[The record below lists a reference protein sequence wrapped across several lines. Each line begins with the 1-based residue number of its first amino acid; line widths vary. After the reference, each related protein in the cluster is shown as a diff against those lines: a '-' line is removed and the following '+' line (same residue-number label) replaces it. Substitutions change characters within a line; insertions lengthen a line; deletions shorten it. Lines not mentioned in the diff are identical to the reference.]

1 MGRIVLRM
9 RLARV
14 ICLGVLV
21 EWGAGWC
28 GAAQGPVLSAPAK
41 AGTNFQFTLTGESNA
56 AYVVQSTSELP
67 DWSVVVTNRSR
78 EGTRALQ
85 VPAPKANR
93 FYRAYRMPEAYFQY
107 ALAAQEGITFSG
119 STWVDSFDSG
129 DPNWS
134 TDGLYDPLKI
144 GRSNGSLAVNYGS
157 MSLGSALGSAH
168 IMGFLLTAPEGS
180 VTLGPNGSVG
190 SSAWQASNDGIQPG
204 YRMVGQGVYMPTVS
218 VPFTTG
224 FVPGAGVVGGSF
236 YSYVFGDGNYTMS
249 TFNGGSGIVT
259 GHSSVH
265 VRNVFNLSGS
275 DRLVIA
281 PGASLRL
288 YVGAPSAVIGG
299 GGIVNQTA
307 YATNFQYYG
316 LAANTSVKLLENS
329 LIGTIYA
336 PGAVFVFNS
345 MTGSNQLSGAVVS
358 RTVWVSGSAQI
369 HFDERLAVS
378 GPWH

>member
-9 RLARV
+9 SLARV
-14 ICLGVLV
+14 IWLGVLV
-21 EWGAGWC
+21 GCGTGLC

-41 AGTNFQFTLTGESNA
+41 AGTNFQFTLAGESNA

-67 DWSVVVTNRSR
+67 GWSMVVATNRSR

-85 VPAPKANR
+85 APAPEGNR
-93 FYRAYRMPEAYFQY
+93 FYRVYRMPEAYFQY

-119 STWVDSFDSG
+119 NTRVDSFDSG

-134 TDGLYDPLKI
+134 TGGLYDPLKI
-144 GRSNGSLAVNYGS
+144 RDHGGLAVNYGS
-157 MSLGSALGSAH
+157 MSLGSARIFGTLQ
-168 IMGFLLTAPEGS
+168 TAAESS

-204 YRMVGQGVYMPTVS
+204 YRKVGQGVYMPAVS

-224 FVPGAGVVGGSF
+224 FVPWAGMVGGNF
-236 YSYVFGDGNYTMS
+236 YSYVFGDGNYSMLA
-249 TFNGGSGIVT
+249 FNGGSGIVT
-259 GHSSVH
+259 GHASVH
-265 VRNVFNLSGS
+265 VQDVFNLSGS

-288 YVGAPSAVIGG
+288 YVGAPSAVLGG
-299 GGIVNQTA
+299 GGIVNQTG

-316 LAANTSVKLLENS
+316 LAANTSVTLSGNS

-336 PGAVFVFNS
+336 PGAEFVFNS

-358 RTVWVSGSAQI
+358 RTVSVSGSAQI